1 MNWINRLFTEINELI
16 VVMAAKLNSL
26 DTAKEDK
33 SNKKQDLTSTSADD
47 YPSVPAVN
55 DGLDAT
61 LQTAQTY
68 TDLKIGQNNANY
80 IPVSQKGAN
89 NGVATLDNTGK
100 VPSTQLPSYVDDV
113 VDLVNIVTS
122 NPSSGMTA
130 GNKYYNSTTKKIFT
144 ATNATTGVS
153 SDPESDKIYVNISNN
168 TTWRWSG
175 TALVQMNA
183 GLTLGTTSSTAYRGD
198 RGLIAYNHSQETGNP
213 HGTLIADIPQLAGI
227 LAAKSDVS
235 HQHALATT
243 INAGFVRLGSD
254 VLQTGAPVT
263 PTATSNRTYAV
274 QLDANGRMLVNVPW
288 GDTTYTSGNLAH
300 LNASVPDT
308 TSRLWSP
315 NVLNGW
321 GDGKYVQLSEM
332 GDPTVGIPDWSGA
345 LQTQTPNI

>member
-1 MNWINRLFTEINELI
+1 MNWITRLFTEINELI
-16 VVMAAKLNSL
+16 AVMASKLNTL
-26 DTAKEDK
+26 NTNKEDK
-33 SNKKQDLTSTSADD
+33 SNKQTDLSSTNANH
-47 YPSVPAVN
+47 YPNVPAVN
-55 DGLDAT
+55 SGLTDAVS
-61 LQTAQTY
+61 TAYAY

-80 IPVSQKGAN
+80 IPISQKGAN

-213 HGTLIADIPQLAGI
+213 HGTLIADIPQLASI

-254 VLQTGAPVT
+254 VVQTQSPVAPT
-263 PTATSNRTYAV
+263 TTSNRTYPV
-274 QLDANGRMLVNVPW
+274 QLDASGRMLVNVPW
-288 GDTTYTSGNLAH
+288 GDTTYTSGTLQQ
-300 LNASVPDT
+300 LNAASPDNT
-308 TSRLWSP
+308 NRLWNP
-315 NVLNGW
+315 NVLNQW

-332 GDPTVGIPDWSGA
+332 GDPTVGIPDWSAA